1 MPCALP
7 INEDWRVEHY
17 LARAEERG
25 DCLCIG
31 NGSYYPTWT
40 KPLEHKSER
49 LAQLVCR
56 VVHGPRPGEV
66 PSAPGPGP
74 SGSALVMHSCDN
86 KACIR
91 PEHLSWG
98 TQVLNLQ
105 DAYRKGRVAP
115 PVVDMGARVREGK
128 HHWARLQP
136 DDIAAIRA
144 RLAKGERQASI
155 AADFAVSFQ
164 QISKIKLGRRW
175 RHL

>member
-7 INEDWRVEHY
+7 IDEDWRVEHY

-31 NGSYYPTWT
+31 TGFYYPTWKRPNQNNRRGT
-40 KPLEHKSER
+40 QTER
-49 LAQLVCR
+49 LSQLVCR
-56 VVHGPRPGEV
+56 VVHGPQ
-66 PSAPGPGP
+66 PSKT
-74 SGSALVMHSCDN
+74 SLVMHSCDN

-98 TQVLNLQ
+98 TQVLNLK
-105 DAYRKGRVAP
+105 DAYRKGRMAP
-115 PVVDMGARVREGK
+115 PFVDMGARVRRGA
-128 HHWARLQP
+128 HHWARLRP
-136 DDIAAIRA
+136 DDIVAIRA
-144 RLAKGERQASI
+144 RLAKGEQQASI

-164 QISKIKLGRRW
+164 QISKIKLGQRW